1 MIYKF
6 IDNNG
11 SEITVNSLSSIK
23 GLIESETIKE
33 NTKVKA
39 GLRGKWTTANK
50 VEELKEFFNKKEETT
65 PDVEQPQEDIKSFI
79 IQEDAEKKKSKPKP
93 EPEPEPEPEPKK
105 EKILNTPPQVK
116 AKYETEKVTK
126 AKKTDSDLKSDEE
139 LEEEE
144 KNRDKT
150 YDDDNVIGLNFFQAV
165 KTCLKKYFV
174 FKGRASRSEY
184 WYFQLFLNPIYFF
197 LILTDENATMSTGY
211 TLFLLVAV
219 IIVFLSIIPAISS
232 AVRRFHDIDKSG
244 WFVLITFIPFVGW
257 ILMIAML
264 AGKGTEG
271 KNRFGDYPLE
281 LKKQKSK

>member
-50 VEELKEFFNKKEETT
+50 VEELKEFFNKQEETA
-65 PDVEQPQEDIKSFI
+65 PDVEEPQEDIKSFI
-79 IQEDAEKKKSKPKP
+79 IQEDAEKKKSKPK
-93 EPEPEPEPEPKK
+93 PEPEPEPEPKK

-165 KTCLKKYFV
+165 KTCLKKYFN
-174 FKGRASRSEY
+174 FRDRASRSEY
-184 WYFQLFLNPIYFF
+184 WYYQLLVTPVYLFSYIPTLSDETWIFLGLFF
-197 LILTDENATMSTGY
+197 LLTLIPS
-211 TLFLLVAV
+211 FAV
-219 IIVFLSIIPAISS
+219 

-244 WFVLITFIPFVGW
+244 WFILISIIPLVGW
-257 ILMIAML
+257 IIML
-264 AGKGTEG
+264 VMLVGKGTEG

>member
-50 VEELKEFFNKKEETT
+50 VEELKEFFNKQEETA
-65 PDVEQPQEDIKSFI
+65 PDVEEPQEDIKSFI

-105 EKILNTPPQVK
+105 EKILNTAPQVK

-165 KTCLKKYFV
+165 KTCLKKYFN
-174 FKGRASRSEY
+174 FRDRASRSEY
-184 WYFQLFLNPIYFF
+184 WYYQLLVTPVYLFSYIPTLSDETWIFLGLFF
-197 LILTDENATMSTGY
+197 LI
-211 TLFLLVAV
+211 TLIPSFAV
-219 IIVFLSIIPAISS
+219 

-244 WFVLITFIPFVGW
+244 WFILISIIPLVGW
-257 ILMIAML
+257 IIML
-264 AGKGTEG
+264 VMLVGKGTEG

>member
-50 VEELKEFFNKKEETT
+50 VEELKEFFNKQEETA
-65 PDVEQPQEDIKSFI
+65 PDVEEPQEDIKSFI

-165 KTCLKKYFV
+165 K
-174 FKGRASRSEY
+174 
-184 WYFQLFLNPIYFF
+184 
-197 LILTDENATMSTGY
+197 
-211 TLFLLVAV
+211 
-219 IIVFLSIIPAISS
+219 
-232 AVRRFHDIDKSG
+232 
-244 WFVLITFIPFVGW
+244 
-257 ILMIAML
+257 L
-264 AGKGTEG
+264 A
-271 KNRFGDYPLE
+271 
-281 LKKQKSK
+281 

>member
-105 EKILNTPPQVK
+105 EKNLNTPPQVK
-116 AKYETEKVTK
+116 AKHETEKVTN

-165 KTCLKKYFV
+165 KTCLKKYFN
-174 FKGRASRSEY
+174 FRDRASRSEY
-184 WYFQLFLNPIYFF
+184 WYYQLLVTPVYLFSYIPTLSDETWIFLGLFF
-197 LILTDENATMSTGY
+197 LLTLIPS
-211 TLFLLVAV
+211 FAV
-219 IIVFLSIIPAISS
+219 

-244 WFVLITFIPFVGW
+244 WFILISIIPFVGW
-257 ILMIAML
+257 IIML
-264 AGKGTEG
+264 VMLVGKGTEG

-281 LKKQKSK
+281 LKKQKTK

>member
-50 VEELKEFFNKKEETT
+50 VEELKEFFNKQEETA
-65 PDVEQPQEDIKSFI
+65 PDVEEPQEDIKSFI

-105 EKILNTPPQVK
+105 EKNLNTPPQVK
-116 AKYETEKVTK
+116 VKHETEKVIN

-165 KTCLKKYFV
+165 KTCLKKYFN
-174 FKGRASRSEY
+174 FRDRASRSEY
-184 WYFQLFLNPIYFF
+184 WYYQLLVTPVYLFSYIPTLSDETWIFLGLFF
-197 LILTDENATMSTGY
+197 LI
-211 TLFLLVAV
+211 TLIPSFAV
-219 IIVFLSIIPAISS
+219 

-244 WFVLITFIPFVGW
+244 WFILISIIPLVGW
-257 ILMIAML
+257 IIML
-264 AGKGTEG
+264 VMLVGKGTEG

>member
-50 VEELKEFFNKKEETT
+50 VEELKEFFNKQEETA
-65 PDVEQPQEDIKSFI
+65 PDVEEPQEDIKSFI

-116 AKYETEKVTK
+116 VKYKTEKVTK
-126 AKKTDSDLKSDEE
+126 TKKTDSDLKSDEE

-165 KTCLKKYFV
+165 KTCLKKYFN
-174 FKGRASRSEY
+174 FRDRASRSEY
-184 WYFQLFLNPIYFF
+184 WYYQLLVTPVYLFSYIPTLSDETWIFLGLFF
-197 LILTDENATMSTGY
+197 LI
-211 TLFLLVAV
+211 TLIPSFAV
-219 IIVFLSIIPAISS
+219 

-244 WFVLITFIPFVGW
+244 WFILISIIPLVGW
-257 ILMIAML
+257 IIML
-264 AGKGTEG
+264 VMLVGKGTEG

>member
-50 VEELKEFFNKKEETT
+50 VEELKEFFNKQEETA
-65 PDVEQPQEDIKSFI
+65 PDVEEPQEDIKSFI
-79 IQEDAEKKKSKPKP
+79 IQEDAEKKKSKPK
-93 EPEPEPEPEPKK
+93 PEPEPEPKK

-165 KTCLKKYFV
+165 KTCLKKYFN
-174 FKGRASRSEY
+174 FRDRASRSEY
-184 WYFQLFLNPIYFF
+184 WYFQLLVTPVYLFSYIPTLSDETWIFLGLFF
-197 LILTDENATMSTGY
+197 LI
-211 TLFLLVAV
+211 TLIPSFAV
-219 IIVFLSIIPAISS
+219 

-244 WFVLITFIPFVGW
+244 WFILISIIPLVGW
-257 ILMIAML
+257 IIML
-264 AGKGTEG
+264 VMLVGKGTEG

>member
-39 GLRGKWTTANK
+39 GLRGKWTSANK
-50 VEELKEFFNKKEETT
+50 VEELKEFFNKQKETA
-65 PDVEQPQEDIKSFI
+65 PDVEEPQEDIKSFI

-93 EPEPEPEPEPKK
+93 EPVPEPEPKK
-105 EKILNTPPQVK
+105 EKNLNTPPQVK
-116 AKYETEKVTK
+116 AKHETEKVTN

-165 KTCLKKYFV
+165 KTCLKKYFN
-174 FKGRASRSEY
+174 FRDRASRSEY
-184 WYFQLFLNPIYFF
+184 WYYQLLVTPVYLFSYIPTLSDETWIFLGLFF
-197 LILTDENATMSTGY
+197 LLTLIPS
-211 TLFLLVAV
+211 FAV
-219 IIVFLSIIPAISS
+219 

-244 WFVLITFIPFVGW
+244 WFILISIIPFVGW
-257 ILMIAML
+257 IIML
-264 AGKGTEG
+264 VMLVGKGTEG

-281 LKKQKSK
+281 LKKQKTK